1 MIQCENLVKIYK
13 TGEIEV
19 VALQGLDLTVEDGGV
34 WPLAAP
40 QPWRA
45 YLRAP
50 RRFAQDLAAARWKT
64 AFLRRALRLPL
75 PYGRVYAALKTRK
88 GG

>member
-1 MIQCENLVKIYK
+1 MQTAEAD
-13 TGEIEV
+13 
-19 VALQGLDLTVEDGGV
+19 ALGDLTVEDGGV
-34 WPLAAP
+34 WPLAVP